1 MHKCTQQESEPGR
14 SWYVAQVGELVL
26 LGYYVGILLDE
37 AAEKG
42 ALGAAATCS
51 LNFSF
56 LNAQLFVR
64 KETEELRRF
73 LSALNMC
80 TPLCLS
86 LSLSLCVRAYICEKD
101 TPR

>member
-1 MHKCTQQESEPGR
+1 MLF
-14 SWYVAQVGELVL
+14 AQVGELVL

-73 LSALNMC
+73 LSVLNMC

-86 LSLSLCVRAYICEKD
+86 LSLCVRACVYL
-101 TPR
+101 

>member
-73 LSALNMC
+73 LSVLNMC

-86 LSLSLCVRAYICEKD
+86 LSVCVRACVYL
-101 TPR
+101 